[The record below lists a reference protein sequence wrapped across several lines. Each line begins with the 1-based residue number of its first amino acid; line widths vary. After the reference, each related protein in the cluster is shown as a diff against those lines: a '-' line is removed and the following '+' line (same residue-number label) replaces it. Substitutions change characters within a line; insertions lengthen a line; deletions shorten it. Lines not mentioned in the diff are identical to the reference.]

1 MLKRAMDVIGAVAG
15 LVVLSPVLAVVAL
28 LVRWRLGRP
37 VLFRQERLGLHEQP
51 FQLIKFRTMIDARGP
66 DGTLLPDADRLT
78 PLGRRLR
85 ASSLDELPE
94 LWNIVR
100 GEMSLV
106 GPRPLP
112 TGYRHRYRPPERVR
126 HQVRPGVTGWAQ
138 VRGRNTVDW
147 DERLAM
153 DVWYVRNRTL
163 WLDLRILLRTVVAVL
178 TRRGI
183 IAEGEA
189 TMRVLRPEVAES
201 ADDP

>member
-1 MLKRAMDVIGAVAG
+1 
-15 LVVLSPVLAVVAL
+15 
-28 LVRWRLGRP
+28 
-37 VLFRQERLGLHEQP
+37 
-51 FQLIKFRTMIDARGP
+51 
-66 DGTLLPDADRLT
+66 
-78 PLGRRLR
+78 
-85 ASSLDELPE
+85 
-94 LWNIVR
+94 
-100 GEMSLV
+100 
-106 GPRPLP
+106 
-112 TGYRHRYRPPERVR
+112 
-126 HQVRPGVTGWAQ
+126 

-183 IAEGEA
+183 MAEGEA